1 MGLGEPA
8 PSLGTQ
14 VPHLRGC
21 LAGTAY
27 DLMLMGSVLCHV
39 RLGAVGSSNDSEEAQ
54 GLRGRVVPGA
64 EPLFSVLDFLKEPV
78 RLYLST
84 AGLGGGPGGCFRQ
97 RAEFPLQT
105 PFLLGWSSDCLT
117 RSYLCA
123 HLSPSFRTTCFGVPD
138 LANKNRDAQLNLDFR

>member
-84 AGLGGGPGGCFRQ
+84 AGLGGGAGGM
-97 RAEFPLQT
+97 FPAKSRIPPPNTLPLGLELRLPDPELFVCPPVSLLQDH
-105 PFLLGWSSDCLT
+105 LLRGARFS
-117 RSYLCA
+117 
-123 HLSPSFRTTCFGVPD
+123 
-138 LANKNRDAQLNLDFR
+138 Q